1 MRADERTD
9 GVRSLTVA
17 ERALMEAIPLQV
29 DPARVRVYQG
39 ECLGAAGWF
48 RHLVLGASRN
58 RAVALGN
65 RVFLPDRCHGD
76 LAVLGHELT
85 HCAQYQAWGPVAY
98 FARGIA
104 AQLRDLLHRKLG
116 LGSSPYLY
124 QVKPDKPFTAYGME
138 QQAQMVEDRLRGYGT
153 DHPMPSA

>member
-1 MRADERTD
+1 
-9 GVRSLTVA
+9 
-17 ERALMEAIPLQV
+17 MEAIPLQV
-29 DPARVRVYQG
+29 DLTRVRLYPG
-39 ECLGAAGWF
+39 GCLGAAGWF
-48 RHLVLGASRN
+48 RRLVLGASRN

-85 HCAQYQAWGPVAY
+85 HCAQYQAWGPAAY

-116 LGSSPYLY
+116 LGASPYQY

-138 QQAQMVEDRLRGYGT
+138 QQAQMVEDRLRGSLT